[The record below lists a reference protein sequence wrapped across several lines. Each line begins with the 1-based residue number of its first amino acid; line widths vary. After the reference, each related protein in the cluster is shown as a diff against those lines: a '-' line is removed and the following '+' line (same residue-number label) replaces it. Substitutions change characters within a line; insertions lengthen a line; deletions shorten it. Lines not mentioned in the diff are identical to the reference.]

1 MTEEEAK
8 EIRRAA
14 QKAASIS
21 TVAIFIAA
29 AALALAILGLF
40 IVIFVGFRL
49 DQRFAVFNRDSIIIR
64 VDFAKGQKS
73 LAVAAIF
80 YKGGLQ

>member
-8 EIRRAA
+8 ELRRAA
-14 QKAASIS
+14 QKAASLS

-40 IVIFVGFRL
+40 MPL
-49 DQRFAVFNRDSIIIR
+49 D
-64 VDFAKGQKS
+64 
-73 LAVAAIF
+73 L
-80 YKGGLQ
+80 